1 MQSLPATLGQLLF
14 TLALYLLGV
23 IVIGL
28 SVFPA
33 AAFGYS
39 VWIGTAGGSVPM
51 RLLSLSLAAA
61 AGYFLYGFSLIL
73 IVAALRFLLGLRLR
87 EGEYPMVSLGSVRW
101 ACANA
106 LQLVVSI
113 TFMDF
118 VLLTPFA
125 SVFFRLM
132 GAKVGRH
139 VQINSKNCADL
150 SLLEIGDGAVIGGHA
165 TVIGH
170 SFERGKLILKKVKIG
185 RKAVIGLNSVVLPG
199 AEIGEGATVAAGAVV
214 PKNTQVAAN
223 GVHYGRP
230 AGGAT
235 VLQCGE
241 PGS

>member
-1 MQSLPATLGQLLF
+1 VVA
-14 TLALYLLGV
+14 
-23 IVIGL
+23 IGL

-33 AAFGYS
+33 VVLCYS
-39 VWIGTAGGSVPM
+39 TWTGMAGGPVSV
-51 RLLSLSLAAA
+51 RLLGFSFAAA
-61 AGYFLYGFSLIL
+61 VGYFLYGFCLIL
-73 IVAALRFLLGLRLR
+73 VVATLRLLLGLRLR
-87 EGEYPMVSLGSVRW
+87 EGEYPMFSWGSIRW

-106 LQLVVSI
+106 LQLVVTI

-125 SVFFRLM
+125 SFFFRLM

-139 VQINSKNCADL
+139 VQINSKYCADL
-150 SLLEIGDGAVIGGHA
+150 ALLEIGDGAVIGGHA

-214 PKNTQVAAN
+214 PKNTRVTAN
-223 GVHYGRP
+223 SVHYGSS
-230 AGGAT
+230 AGGAHI
-235 VLQCGE
+235 LQCGE
-241 PGS
+241 KDT